1 MNDIEEDFYELIKK
15 YTSDYLSF
23 YDKNESLISKKNNLS
38 YHKEKEK
45 ELLIQLIE
53 TSKKYPLIEKN
64 QIDLLISES
73 ISKFN
78 LLIKPNSKS

>member
-1 MNDIEEDFYELIKK
+1 MNDIETDFYELIKK
-15 YTSDYLSF
+15 YTSDYFSF
-23 YDKNESLISKKNNLS
+23 YDKNESLISKRNNSS

-45 ELLIQLIE
+45 ELLKKLIE
-53 TSKKYPLIEKN
+53 VSKKYPLIEHN
-64 QIDLLISES
+64 QVDLLISES